1 MFTFD
6 HGKNNELHGL
16 KSKPPQNC
24 PHLFVGCISASPAAW
39 SVRSALPVCLLTR
52 VFWDPDDVPDDDL
65 DDDPDHPAGSAPGTG
80 GPGGVG
86 DSIHPQGSRCM
97 SPLAR
102 RLGLSS
108 LDSPH
113 CSNASAGLTLQH
125 CSTAAV
131 LARWHQQQLCKFSCR
146 RPGEPIAR
154 ERRGTKLD
162 VNTKYILLS
171 ETNSRSDQDWK
182 LYDFVLTFLM
192 RPQSNWSES
201 LSRWSGEAE
210 ISAWTAA

>member
-1 MFTFD
+1 MYFFQAQKSNTVSFSD
-6 HGKNNELHGL
+6 LDYFHVLLFQCSRLITEKYKRNELHGL
-16 KSKPPQNC
+16 KSKTPQNC
-24 PHLFVGCISASPAAW
+24 PHLFVGCISPAAW
-39 SVRSALPVCLLTR
+39 PVRSALPVCLLTR
-52 VFWDPDDVPDDDL
+52 VFWDLDDDL

-97 SPLAR
+97 SPFAR

-131 LARWHQQQLCKFSCR
+131 LARWHQQQQLCKFSCR

-162 VNTKYILLS
+162 VNTKYSCQKQIHVRIK
-171 ETNSRSDQDWK
+171 T
-182 LYDFVLTFLM
+182 
-192 RPQSNWSES
+192 ES
-201 LSRWSGEAE
+201 YTTLF
-210 ISAWTAA
+210 